1 MRPFHEEKKLSMQVL
16 EDSNSVRC
24 YSGNCLQINK
34 KKYVIVVTILI
45 IPLLVAFN
53 RLNLN
58 INKIILSKEQQPQVD
73 ELLNNSATRCLGT
86 YLIDLPK
93 QFKASKANWFEYDY
107 YQSIY
112 ISTDQQSLPL
122 FKQMLAR
129 REQELKNTQPV
140 DPIDG
145 NFLKAIYP
153 LSVSNSNEIQGVIFE
168 RMESEGIPDFARIL
182 ESYHW
187 QDEVTFK
194 IEMDA
199 TNGSASRYD
208 EDRKKYPEI
217 YNNDVPEKIA
227 QMRTLFKRMRVRD
240 DFTIPEEP
248 GFCFINGFMQGDDDK
263 LKEIQF
269 TYRYEDREDFYFR
282 IKFTNYAGS
291 ESLFDIPDNF
301 IIQGE
306 GQKIYQGT
314 RESNNLHLEEII
326 VKNNDFLDS
335 NDNGLKKER
344 YIFNL
349 GINMEEP
356 DNKNPNLEIRMYY
369 IIPPDSRKAYSLDQ
383 LMVIW
388 REITNS
394 IRIRENS
401 FANE

>member
-1 MRPFHEEKKLSMQVL
+1 MSNKLKL
-16 EDSNSVRC
+16 
-24 YSGNCLQINK
+24 NK
-34 KKYVIVVTILI
+34 KHYFLI
-45 IPLLVAFN
+45 AILLV
-53 RLNLN
+53 
-58 INKIILSKEQQPQVD
+58 IIFFSYRYFSKDILMVTLTTEEQQQVD
-73 ELLNNSATRCLGT
+73 ELLNDSVTRCLGS

-93 QFKASKANWFEYDY
+93 QFKATKANSFEYDY
-107 YQSIY
+107 NQDID
-112 ISTDQQSLPL
+112 ISTNQQYFPP

-129 REQELKNTQPV
+129 REQELKNTQPI

-168 RMESEGIPDFARIL
+168 RMQRRVNPDVARIL
-182 ESYHW
+182 EGYHW

-194 IEMDA
+194 IEMAA

-208 EDRKKYPEI
+208 KDREKSPEI
-217 YNNDVPEKIA
+217 YNNNVPEKIA
-227 QMRTLFKRMRVRD
+227 QMRTLFERMRVRD
-240 DFTIPEEP
+240 DYTIPNEP
-248 GFCFINGFMQGDDDK
+248 GFCFINGFMQGDDNRPK
-263 LKEIQF
+263 YIQF

-282 IKFTNYAGS
+282 ITFTNYAGS

-306 GQKIYQGT
+306 GQKIYKGT
-314 RESNNLHLEEII
+314 REINNLHLEEVI

-356 DNKNPNLEIRMYY
+356 DNRNPSLEIQMYY
-369 IIPPDSRKAYSLDQ
+369 IIPRDSRNAYSEDQ
-383 LMVIW
+383 LMIIW

-394 IRIRENS
+394 IRIRESS
-401 FANE
+401 FTNE

>member
-1 MRPFHEEKKLSMQVL
+1 MSNKLKL
-16 EDSNSVRC
+16 
-24 YSGNCLQINK
+24 NK
-34 KKYVIVVTILI
+34 KHYSLIAILLVIVFFSYRYFSKDILMVTLTT
-45 IPLLVAFN
+45 
-53 RLNLN
+53 
-58 INKIILSKEQQPQVD
+58 EQQQQVD
-73 ELLNNSATRCLGT
+73 ELLTNPATRCLGT

-93 QFKASKANWFEYDY
+93 QFKATKANSFEYGY
-107 YQSIY
+107 NQSID
-112 ISTDQQSLPL
+112 ISTNQQYFPP

-153 LSVSNSNEIQGVIFE
+153 LSVSNSNQIQGVIFE
-168 RMESEGIPDFARIL
+168 RMQRRGIPDVARIL
-182 ESYHW
+182 EGYHW
-187 QDEVTFK
+187 LDEVTFK
-194 IEMDA
+194 IEMAA

-217 YNNDVPEKIA
+217 YNNNVPEKIA
-227 QMRTLFKRMRVRD
+227 QMRTLFERMRVRD
-240 DFTIPEEP
+240 DFTIPDEP
-248 GFCFINGFMQGDDDK
+248 GFCFINGFMQGDDDRPK
-263 LKEIQF
+263 YIQF

-282 IKFTNYAGS
+282 ITFTNYAGS

-306 GQKIYQGT
+306 GQKIYKGT
-314 RESNNLHLEEII
+314 REINNLHLEEVI

-356 DNKNPNLEIRMYY
+356 DNKHPKLEIKMYY
-369 IIPPDSRKAYSLDQ
+369 IIPRDSLKAYSEDQ
-383 LMVIW
+383 LMIIW
-388 REITNS
+388 HEITNS
-394 IRIRENS
+394 IRIRESS
-401 FANE
+401 FTNE